1 MSRLPSY
8 MPYESDVSDE
18 SDESDMSDEE
28 EDPRFALLRPPTATQ
43 TVTIDD
49 SYGKWDE
56 KTNIDSLENH
66 VYLDPPKTTKTS
78 LISIKSIN
86 RDRRVYPTPYR
97 FQLKLPRVYKNITKF
112 QLVQLSFPNSNSQNL
127 SQAALITSTIVR
139 NLLSSGVPSSC
150 ISDCISVIDCTGF
163 TTTTSLVEQGRVTS
177 SGEPLLISLSV
188 PDGTY
193 TDKQLAQEMTFH
205 ANRTPPFNLITYD
218 VFRDIFM
225 NTRDISVL
233 FNEPGEC
240 FYSGI
245 TKKKMGHHT
254 KNDMM
259 SVYYTPQH
267 LDLFP
272 VITERIAFN
281 AYYYPILKE
290 VVATQRAQPFLQT
303 DVIPYEEVVQRVMG
317 VFEGLDS
324 EFYYQLAQRNR
335 GALDVYR
342 RHLTFE
348 YRNVNRYLCH
358 YNEEEKQCTI
368 VHDSLHPS
376 LQRDL
381 NGRYHYLMEKEV
393 QLADLNIHSFTTLKQ
408 QIGRTS
414 AIVKHL
420 ETNLST
426 VLGGYHFLSDYRY
439 TGGDVHRGTGGEFT
453 AAELDAD
460 EAFTTMFRYNSSIG
474 GLYGNY
480 QGTVMTFS
488 TFADYHSSLSGYY
501 EVLHSTQNG
510 ISTIH
515 GKVYDEYHTYVST
528 KYSGVLPAS
537 VIEQRSYTVP
547 SGLPVQFVSQRPAYF
562 PGEAVTDALAQDY
575 SAATCK
581 QICCSTI
588 RNLIGSWYSCLPT
601 NFVIQTLQYR
611 LGLVNIIPNQFN
623 LLSTVANITSTG
635 NLNLFMQ
642 INEEQG
648 FNNMDIAMSEN
659 YMVSNETTG
668 QVKLMCAKILMGA
681 VGDSGISQTVI
692 QNPSLFENTLGRLD
706 KLDIKIY
713 YDDPDITPA
722 WLYQP
727 YYLDV
732 MEWNATFQVDEE
744 IGFANRATG
753 WGYKPTVPVPKSAD
767 ATPYLFFTDKNN
779 PNNS

>member
-8 MPYESDVSDE
+8 MPYESDVSDV

-414 AIVKHL
+414 PIVKHL

-588 RNLIGSWYSCLPT
+588 RSLIGSWYSCLPT

>member
-8 MPYESDVSDE
+8 MPYESDVSDV

-588 RNLIGSWYSCLPT
+588 RSLIGSWYSCLPT